1 MASVERTTQGEVT
14 ILRVRGDLTVTEVGA
29 VEPAFKSLAESPG
42 ARVVVDLSG
51 VPQVTTPAI
60 SLFIT
65 TTVAARSTGGKV
77 VFGRPTP
84 LVSDVL
90 HRCRLDRVLSIA
102 ATEDEAMEMAR
113 A

>member
-1 MASVERTTQGEVT
+1 MASVDQTTQGEVT

-29 VEPAFKSLAESPG
+29 VEPAFKSVASAPG
-42 ARVVVDLSG
+42 ARVVVNLAG

-60 SLFIT
+60 SLFVST
-65 TTVAARSTGGKV
+65 AVAAKGTGGKV
-77 VFGRPTP
+77 VFGCPSK

-90 HRCRLDRVLSIA
+90 RRCRLDRVLYIA
-102 ATEDEAMEMAR
+102 ATEPEAIEMAR